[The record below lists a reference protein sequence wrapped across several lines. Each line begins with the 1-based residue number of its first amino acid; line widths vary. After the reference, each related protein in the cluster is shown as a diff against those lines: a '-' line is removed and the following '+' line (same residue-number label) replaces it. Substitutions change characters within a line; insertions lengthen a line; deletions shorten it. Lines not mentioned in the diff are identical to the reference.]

1 MIKNVIITILIL
13 LAILGTIILIGLG
26 SILIIMQ

>member
-1 MIKNVIITILIL
+1 MIKKTIITALIL